1 MNRAQ
6 LIAAMEA
13 ILAAAEAET
22 RDLTADETVKFDGLK
37 AELDAIDHAA
47 EASANIAARRAEVLA
62 RRTAP
67 AAAVAATPAATPVA
81 AGRTVPMRGAEQPKE
96 FETLAEFCGAAI
108 CNPNDA
114 RLAALFRSRREFR
127 DDGDVRAEQRMD
139 TGQSGGFMIPTQFRA
154 TIMAVAGPQSIV
166 RSRATVIPAGTPA
179 DAEIDIPALDQ
190 TGTSPNNVYGG
201 VSVSWIAEGG
211 AKPETDADF
220 RLVSLKPQEV
230 AGHIV
235 MTDKLLR
242 NSAAAGAYVAS
253 QLPRAL
259 AYAEDAAFISG
270 NGIGKP
276 QGFIGSGAAY
286 AQARTT
292 ASTVKYADLVEM
304 LARLLMLGGSP
315 VWIINR
321 ALLPVIAQIQ
331 DNSGGAGQ
339 GAYVFTQG
347 NMQSA
352 IPDSL
357 FGYPVIWSERSPAV
371 GARGDVALVD
381 LTGYLIK
388 DGSGPF
394 IAYSEHVY
402 FLSNKTVVKA
412 FTNVDGKPW
421 LTEPFEGQDGR
432 TSSPFVVLAA

>member
-1 MNRAQ
+1 MNREQ

-13 ILAAAEAET
+13 ILAKAEAEA
-22 RDLTADETVKFDGLK
+22 RNLTAEEQ
-37 AELDAIDHAA
+37 AEWDAHKLAVDALDARTNDM
-47 EASANIAARRAEVLA
+47 NARRAEVLA
-62 RRTAP
+62 RRVAP
-67 AAAVAATPAATPVA
+67 VAVAALPAPTAAPA
-81 AGRTVPMRGAEQPKE
+81 PAGRVVPMRGAEQPKE
-96 FETLAEFCGAAI
+96 FETLAEFCTAAI
-108 CNPNDA
+108 ANPNDP
-114 RLAALFRSRREFR
+114 RLASLFRSRGNFH
-127 DDGDVRAEQRMD
+127 DDGEGVRAEQRMD
-139 TGQSGGFMIPTQFRA
+139 SGQTGGFLIPTQFRQ

-166 RSRATVIPAGTPA
+166 RSRATVIPAGSPP
-179 DAEIDIPALDQ
+179 DSEIEIPALDQ
-190 TGTSPNNVYGG
+190 TGASPSNVYGG

-220 RLVSLKPQEV
+220 RLISLKPQEV

-253 QLPRAL
+253 QLPKAL
-259 AYAEDAAFISG
+259 AYAEDAAFING

-286 AQARTT
+286 AQARET
-292 ASTVKYADLVEM
+292 ASSVSYVDLLQM
-304 LARLLMLGGSP
+304 LSRLLQLGGSP
-315 VWIINR
+315 VWIVNR
-321 ALLPVIAQIQ
+321 ALMPVIAQIQ
-331 DNSGGAGQ
+331 DNSGGTGV
-339 GAYVFTQG
+339 GAYIFTSG
-347 NMQSA
+347 NMQA
-352 IPDSL
+352 GIPDTI

-371 GARGDVALVD
+371 GARGDVALAD
-381 LTGYLIK
+381 LSGYLIK

-402 FLSNKTVVKA
+402 FLNNKTVVKA